1 MYINL
6 DPDSVGIDLPLEDLI
21 PLAARH
27 GYAGIDLPLSGIGEG
42 RETLSLEQIEE
53 AMASA
58 GLRFGSFG
66 ATWDYAGEPAVYEQR
81 MEELRRWLPIVRR
94 LGCDRGVSGARPCS
108 DFLEYGANFELHVER
123 LAPMARLMADHGIR
137 LGLEFIGPKTLRDE
151 MKHEFVHTLPQML
164 DLLAAIAPAGGEQY
178 VGVLLDSYH
187 WYTSGGTE
195 EELPRLLDNR
205 KTVLVHINDGV
216 EGRGRDQQMD
226 LERRLPCATGI
237 IDAAGFVRCLGAI
250 AYDGPVTVEP
260 FDAELEKQE
269 PEEIAKQVI
278 DSARRMLALGES

>member
-27 GYAGIDLPLSGIGEG
+27 GYAGIDLPLSRIGEG
-42 RETLSLEQIEE
+42 REAFSLEQIDE

-58 GLRFGSFG
+58 GLGFGSFG
-66 ATWDYAGEPAVYEQR
+66 ATWDYAGERAVFEQR
-81 MEELRRWLPIVRR
+81 MEELRRWLPAARR

-123 LAPMARLMADHGIR
+123 LGPMARLMADHGIR

-151 MKHEFVHTLPQML
+151 MKYEFVHTLPQML
-164 DLLAAIAPAGGEQY
+164 DLLAGIAPPGGEQY

-195 EELPRLLDNR
+195 EELTRLLDNR

-237 IDAAGFVRCLGAI
+237 IDAAGFVRCLEKIG
-250 AYDGPVTVEP
+250 YDGPVTVEP

-278 DSARRMLALGES
+278 DSAKRMLASGES